1 MPQRVRRMADRVN
14 WFWYRTLTL
23 NMFRFSPGLRLL
35 AVLILLSALAPVPA
49 RAQSSVLEVI
59 PLKYRTVE
67 QVIPVLKPLLDK
79 GGTLSGMQ
87 SQLII
92 RTTPANLAEIKQVL
106 ATLDAMPRRLM
117 ITVRQDADINRDRT
131 TAEVSGRVSS
141 GSASVIIPG
150 SGTSGGVVEARRG
163 DDVVR
168 GRIENTRAVDNDR
181 NTQTLQV
188 LEGNSAFIRI
198 GLSVPL
204 PQRQVIRTI
213 VNGQV
218 VERVISTAE
227 YRDVTTGFYALP
239 RLAGDRVM
247 LEISPQ
253 RDTLPGPE
261 QNLPR
266 GSISVQSAATT
277 VSGRLGEWMEIG
289 GAVQSMATQQSV
301 NLGNVTGSSGD
312 NRRILLK
319 VDEIR

>member
-1 MPQRVRRMADRVN
+1 MLKLPISVRCGAMRQLLQALLLLTALLRVTA
-14 WFWYRTLTL
+14 Y
-23 NMFRFSPGLRLL
+23 
-35 AVLILLSALAPVPA
+35 
-49 RAQSSVLEVI
+49 AQNTVLEVV
-59 PLKYRTVE
+59 PLKYRTAE

-79 GGTLSGMQ
+79 DGTLSGMQ
-87 SQLII
+87 NQLII
-92 RTTPANLAEIKQVL
+92 RTSPANLAELKQVL

-117 ITVRQDADINRDRT
+117 ITVRQDADINRDQT

-141 GSASVIIPG
+141 GNATVIIPG

-168 GRIENTRAVDNDR
+168 GRIENTRSIDDDR

-188 LEGNSAFIRI
+188 LEGNSAFVRI
-198 GLSVPL
+198 GQSVLL
-204 PQRQVIRTI
+204 PQRRVIRTI

-218 VERVISTAE
+218 VERLIDTTE
-227 YRDVTTGFYALP
+227 YRDVTSGFYALP
-239 RLAGDRVM
+239 RLAGDRVT

-253 RDTLPGPE
+253 RGTLPTPD

-266 GSISVQSAATT
+266 GSVNVQRVATT

-289 GAVQSMATQQSV
+289 GLVQSLSNQQSMT
-301 NLGNVTGSSGD
+301 LGHTSGSSGD
-312 NRRILLK
+312 NRRILIR